1 MNHDGE
7 YSSDE
12 LDRKVTKC
20 HYPWTNNSSVLE
32 FVFEKDPN
40 LFLRKNKIVIRG
52 AIKCDKNYII
62 ENGFAA
68 KLFSM
73 ATIEIESQPI
83 TKNNNRYY
91 KHYRSRYKQLFRGE
105 FFLTDRIYKIGNFDS
120 KMIESAYNA
129 EGHFDQYN
137 FTKDELERF
146 HDTDAIYKRTSGAH
160 FEAYPNDNS
169 GAGTYRYEFALT
181 PNYGFLANPEPLLN
195 NCQLKISF
203 DRSNWATAISE
214 RGVVSNKCTFLEIE
228 DCHAVAEYVSSPRIR
243 NYFEAID
250 MGPILYHYEDCDVLV
265 KSIPKN
271 ETEIRFDGLRGGNV
285 PKYIFAAI
293 IPQKN
298 LNGNPEASSTRFEN
312 HGVEEF
318 NIMLNGNSVNGYPI
332 QLKHECP
339 VYPFHKFLDVTG
351 RLYNNECGS
360 SFEFNTFKQNWIW
373 SHHFE
378 LETSAN
384 GWVGISFKLKSGFT
398 VPMNLIVW
406 LISETTLGIDKFH
419 QIEKIN

>member
-1 MNHDGE
+1 
-7 YSSDE
+7 
-12 LDRKVTKC
+12 
-20 HYPWTNNSSVLE
+20 
-32 FVFEKDPN
+32 
-40 LFLRKNKIVIRG
+40 
-52 AIKCDKNYII
+52 
-62 ENGFAA
+62 
-68 KLFSM
+68 
-73 ATIEIESQPI
+73 
-83 TKNNNRYY
+83 
-91 KHYRSRYKQLFRGE
+91 
-105 FFLTDRIYKIGNFDS
+105 
-120 KMIESAYNA
+120 MIESAYNA

-137 FTKDELERF
+137 FTKEDLSDQSF
-146 HDTDAIYKRTSGAH
+146 QDSDVFYKRLSGAH
-160 FEAYPNDNS
+160 FEPYPKDTS
-169 GAGTYRYEFALT
+169 GSGTYRYEFALT

-214 RGVVSNKCTFLEIE
+214 LGPVTNKCTFLEIE
-228 DCHAVAEYVSSPRIR
+228 DCHAIAEYVSSPRIR

-351 RLYNNECGS
+351 RMYNNECGS
-360 SFEFNTFKQNWIW
+360 SLEFNTFKQNWIW
-373 SHHFE
+373 SHRFE

-398 VPMNLIVW
+398 VPMNLVVW